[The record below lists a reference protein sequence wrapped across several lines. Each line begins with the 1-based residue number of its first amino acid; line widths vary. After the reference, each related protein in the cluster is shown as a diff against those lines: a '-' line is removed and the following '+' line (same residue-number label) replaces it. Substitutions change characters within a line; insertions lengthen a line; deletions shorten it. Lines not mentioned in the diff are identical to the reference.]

1 MSEDNKSDK
10 SITRIKENPDNY
22 IVKERFE
29 IIEGVRYDF
38 LSSPKINH
46 QILVSELTTAINI
59 TCHTEGLILFA
70 PLDVHFD
77 EANILQPDIIFIR
90 NENLHIINDGYIKGV
105 PDLLIEIMSP
115 SSGAIDKVKKKAVY
129 EQFGVSEY
137 WIVDP
142 HYATVDQFLLVD
154 DKYQL
159 AATYDNSGKVES
171 PQLACLSVEL
181 TKMFQAANRF
191 GG

>member
-10 SITRIKENPDNY
+10 SITRVKENTDNY
-22 IVKERFE
+22 IIEERFE
-29 IIEGVRYDF
+29 MIEGIRYDF

-46 QILVSELTTAINI
+46 QILVSELTTAINK

-70 PLDVHFD
+70 PLDVHFN

-90 NENLHIINDGYIKGV
+90 NENLHIIKDGYIKGV
-105 PDLLIEIMSP
+105 PDLLIEILSP
-115 SSGAIDKVKKKAVY
+115 SSGAMDKVKKKAVY
-129 EQFGVSEY
+129 EQFGVGEY

-159 AATYDNSGKVES
+159 SATYDSSGKVVS

-181 TKMFQAANRF
+181 DKIFQAANRF
-191 GG
+191 GE